1 MAATF
6 SGLLK
11 KNKIFP
17 AVLTAVLS
25 VSFFILPVSAL
36 WIPGDVDGNSRV
48 ESSDARLALRA
59 SVRLEDYAVGSDAF
73 HSADVNGNG
82 IIEASDARSILRA
95 SVSLETLP
103 PAVCEHVWDDGV
115 VTRTATCKDEGE
127 TTFTCT
133 VCGEKKT
140 EPIAR
145 TEDHVWD
152 EGAVTKAVTCKDEGE
167 TTFTCTVCG
176 EKKTEPIARTED
188 HVWDEGAV
196 TRAATCKDEGET
208 TFTCTVC
215 GRKKTEP
222 IAKTEEHVWD
232 SGTVTKEGTLTEQTE
247 IVFTCRI
254 CGVRKTEHRFSVT
267 RFNEAVNVLKDG
279 THTYSGFTQTVS
291 TAARPEFTGMMESMI
306 NAIPKKERERM
317 MAEFTANEV
326 SSTAFVRN
334 SPINNSNF
342 NLTGDPL
349 VSRLTEGDV
358 LSVTAEQVQGVD
370 FLADLPEAYL
380 DTDGAMEVLTPIKNT
395 VIGDVIKV
403 TVVLPAETEPKESAI
418 PRIDSALC
426 ATIDESSDEIGK
438 LAGEMDIFGENS
450 MKLDVRNQAAVTVT
464 YYFDAA
470 TDAPIAAHYDDAVTI
485 DSEMD
490 LYLNDDGTV
499 SQKSTGSIVLKIDT
513 ESDSYY
519 FFDDYFNL

>member
-115 VTRTATCKDEGE
+115 VTRTA
-127 TTFTCT
+127 
-133 VCGEKKT
+133 
-140 EPIAR
+140 
-145 TEDHVWD
+145 
-152 EGAVTKAVTCKDEGE
+152 TCKDEGE